1 MMKFKNRYSGIIMR
15 DKYSQSWTKICLKS
29 KKLHEIC
36 DVIFSWIWP
45 RGRSSV
51 QKHVKEAADAL
62 LFLRSPAFTLS
73 SYILLTIFSD
83 EAIQKFLSQ
92 VRESSSGNF

>member
-1 MMKFKNRYSGIIMR
+1 MMKFENRYSAIIMC
-15 DKYSQSWTKICLKS
+15 DKYSQSWTKTCLKS

-51 QKHVKEAADAL
+51 HVKEAANAL

-83 EAIQKFLSQ
+83 ETIQKFISQ
-92 VRESSSGNF
+92 VRESS